1 MTREEITALCQR
13 QLDAW
18 NAHDPGAIG
27 AFFAS
32 DATVH
37 DAGGETAAGRD
48 AIEARA
54 KAYMDAFPDLRLDIE
69 SIEVDGNK
77 YAYQWKAWGTNTGSL
92 AGMPPTNKSV
102 MLEGCDVVDLGDDGL
117 IHDETDYWNEAS
129 MMRQLGVMAEP
140 AATA

>member
-92 AGMPPTNKSV
+92 AGMPPTNKHAQFRAVIVLRFWLDMS
-102 MLEGCDVVDLGDDGL
+102 EA
-117 IHDETDYWNEAS
+117 ETARALNCSLYS
-129 MMRQLGVMAEP
+129 R
-140 AATA
+140 